1 MKFPFVPLLLLGGLA
16 VPAAGWAQAAGESAA
31 TPAQAEAATTPASAE
46 AVTPPLPAEAA
57 ATPVPAEAATTPV
70 SAAPTNLVQAGE
82 PTVQR
87 SALWRT
93 IDAHHRQADPP
104 MSGADRRLTPEQL
117 LELREQVRQ
126 AWEGVETGQT
136 TASAAS
142 GTGNQP

>member
-1 MKFPFVPLLLLGGLA
+1 MKFPFVPLLLLGGLV

-31 TPAQAEAATTPASAE
+31 TPAQ
-46 AVTPPLPAEAA
+46 AEAA